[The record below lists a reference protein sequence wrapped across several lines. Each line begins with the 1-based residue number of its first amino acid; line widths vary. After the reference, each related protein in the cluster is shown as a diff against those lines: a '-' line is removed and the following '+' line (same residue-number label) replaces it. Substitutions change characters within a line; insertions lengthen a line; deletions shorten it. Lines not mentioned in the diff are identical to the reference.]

1 MNAWMNMACF
11 LLSDI
16 TGLIRTLKIQKGTK
30 KCFVL
35 PLSPPEL
42 NLLNW
47 SILCEDPNF
56 PGSWLSLPLYIS
68 GTCWFYFKV
77 DTGAGL
83 CWCPVHPLLPGFPLL
98 QRWKRNWIPR
108 LPQSYTGPSDTNSV
122 SPMEGFPEKQRVL
135 SSLLLLPSKTQTQCL
150 EVQQSSCDPKTGKME
165 EKGVWDVDAQPRT
178 ASLQTSCYES
188 FSCWNHR
195 GSFGYSWTPFLLRLL
210 LQSVN

>member
-83 CWCPVHPLLPGFPLL
+83 SGCPVHPLLPGFPLL
-98 QRWKRNWIPR
+98 QRWKRNWIPNSLR
-108 LPQSYTGPSDTNSV
+108 ATQGHLTPSR
-122 SPMEGFPEKQRVL
+122 SPLWRAFLKSKE
-135 SSLLLLPSKTQTQCL
+135 SLAL
-150 EVQQSSCDPKTGKME
+150 
-165 EKGVWDVDAQPRT
+165 
-178 ASLQTSCYES
+178 
-188 FSCWNHR
+188 FSCSHPKHR
-195 GSFGYSWTPFLLRLL
+195 RNAYRFSSPLVTLRQGRWRRRECGTLMPSLGLHPFRHLVMSHFPVEITVVVLVIAGLHFF
-210 LQSVN
+210 